1 MSQLKNKSELN
12 RAAADFLQKQSYFPS
27 VIHCTYYS
35 CVQLMKHILIFT
47 LGKTEAEIQNEVRN
61 SNSGSHEVMI
71 NNINYHLKSTN
82 KDWKTFNTNIIQLK
96 RLRVI
101 ADYENTQIDFGKGND
116 SIRLSDV
123 VLKHLRSNIKI

>member
-12 RAAADFLQKQSYFPS
+12 RAAADFLQKQNYFPS

-47 LGKTEAEIQNEVRN
+47 LGKTEAEISHEIRN

-71 NNINYHLKSTN
+71 NNINDHLKNNN
-82 KDWKTFNTNIIQLK
+82 KDWKTFNTNINQLK

-101 ADYENTQIDFGKGND
+101 ADYENTQIDCGRGND

>member
-1 MSQLKNKSELN
+1 MSHLKNKSEIN
-12 RAAADFLQKQSYFPS
+12 SMAAILLQKQSLYPS
-27 VIHCTYYS
+27 VVHSAYYS

-47 LGKTEAEIQNEVRN
+47 LGKTEAEISSEVRN

-71 NNINYHLKSTN
+71 NNINDHLKSNN
-82 KDWKTFNTNIIQLK
+82 KDWKTFNTNINQLK

-101 ADYENTQIDFGKGND
+101 ADYENTQIDFGKSND
-116 SIRLSDV
+116 SIHLSDI